1 MAPENERAATR
12 SSSDD
17 SGGSDSA
24 GRTVNAHLQR
34 YTDYCN
40 TTAYRVVLQSCIVNH
55 KQLTAVCSW
64 PSSKYSCLTKFASNS
79 PRSTSSAY
87 ESDHIRSTSC
97 VGVTVVVENSA
108 EYSPSGFDPQVGSTF
123 FLHED
128 PFFAAA
134 MVGEWMSP

>member
-1 MAPENERAATR
+1 MA
-12 SSSDD
+12 
-17 SGGSDSA
+17 SA

-40 TTAYRVVLQSCIVNH
+40 TTAYRVVLQSCIVNLYEPPH
-55 KQLTAVCSW
+55 PLTTATTQQLTAVCSW
-64 PSSKYSCLTKFASNS
+64 PSSKYSCLAKTASNS
-79 PRSTSSAY
+79 PRSTSAAY
-87 ESDHIRSTSC
+87 ESDHLRSTSC
-97 VGVTVVVENSA
+97 VGATVVENSA
-108 EYSPSGFDPQVGSTF
+108 EYSLSGFDPQVGSTF